1 MSQAAP
7 LSHIVA
13 TTREALAA
21 RQAATPLAELQA
33 QIAGLP
39 PTRGF
44 ARALREAPTRPA
56 VIAEIKQAS
65 PSGGLLRPDLDP
77 IDVARTYEASGASCL
92 SILTEQAHFQG
103 HLGRLAEV
111 RAAVAIPLLQKDFL
125 IAPYQVYEARAR
137 GADAI
142 LLIAAILDDAMLAE
156 LAALAASLG
165 LDALLEVH
173 DGPELERAV
182 RVPTPMLGINNR
194 NLKTYAID
202 LDTTGRL
209 VAQLGDRRADRLLV
223 GESGVRTAQDVAR
236 LREAG
241 ADAVLVGEAMMRQ
254 NDLASAY
261 RALFGESP
269 CARA

>member
-1 MSQAAP
+1 MSSAP

-21 RQAATPLAELQA
+21 RQSATPLAELQA
-33 QIAGLP
+33 RIAGLP

-77 IDVARTYEASGASCL
+77 LDVARTYEASGASCL
-92 SILTEQAHFQG
+92 SILTEEAHFQG
-103 HLGRLAEV
+103 HLDRLAQV

-125 IAPYQVYEARAR
+125 VAPYQVYEARAR

-142 LLIAAILDDAMLAE
+142 LLIAAVLDDAMLAE

-173 DGPELERAV
+173 DEEELERAV
-182 RVPTPMLGINNR
+182 AVPTPMLGINNR

-209 VAQLGDRRADRLLV
+209 VQALGDRRADRLLV
-223 GESGVRTAQDVAR
+223 GESGVRTAADVQLLCR
-236 LREAG
+236 SG

-254 NDLASAY
+254 SDLAGAY

>member
-1 MSQAAP
+1 MSSSAP
-7 LSHIVA
+7 LSHIVS

-33 QIAGLP
+33 LIAELP

-44 ARALREAPTRPA
+44 ARALAAAPKRPA

-77 IDVARTYEASGASCL
+77 LDVARSYELSGASCL
-92 SILTEQAHFQG
+92 SILTEAAHFQG

-125 IAPYQVYEARAR
+125 IAPYQLYEARAK

-142 LLIAAILDDAMLAE
+142 LLIAAILDQALLAE
-156 LAALAASLG
+156 LAGLAAALG

-173 DGPELERAV
+173 DEAELERAV
-182 RVPTPMLGINNR
+182 AVPTPMLGINNR

-202 LDTTGRL
+202 LATTGRL
-209 VAQLGDRRADRLLV
+209 ITALGARRANRLLV
-223 GESGVRTAQDVAR
+223 GESGVRTAADVE
-236 LREAG
+236 LLVSAG

-254 NDLASAY
+254 SDLGAAY
-261 RALFGESP
+261 RSLFGETP